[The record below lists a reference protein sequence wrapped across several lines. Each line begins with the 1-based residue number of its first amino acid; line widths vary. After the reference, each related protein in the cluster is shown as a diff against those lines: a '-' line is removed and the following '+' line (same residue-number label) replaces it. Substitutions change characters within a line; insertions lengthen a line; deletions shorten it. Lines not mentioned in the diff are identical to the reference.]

1 MNQALSAA
9 LGSAAIIEPATW
21 RDLTALRHLEQ
32 VCFPQDAWPLLD
44 LIGVLTFPNVVRL
57 KASAAGKLVGFIAAD
72 LRRAEHLAWIATLA
86 VHPEHRRQGIGS
98 ALLSACES
106 RLDVPR
112 IRLSVRASNQPALR
126 LYTRFGYKH
135 HTIWPG
141 YYADGEDAL
150 VLEKTRRLD

>member
-9 LGSAAIIEPATW
+9 PGSAAIIEPATW

-44 LIGVLTFPNVVRL
+44 LIGILTFPNVVRL